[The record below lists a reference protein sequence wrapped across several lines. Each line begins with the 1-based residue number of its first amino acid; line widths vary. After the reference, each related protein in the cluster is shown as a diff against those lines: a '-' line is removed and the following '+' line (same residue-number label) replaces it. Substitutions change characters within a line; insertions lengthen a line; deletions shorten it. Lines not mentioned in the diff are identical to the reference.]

1 MGGFMASEE
10 AALEMLDDPHGTML
24 DARRVTLRRGP
35 AGQFRCEVE
44 GDRCY
49 LDVRASRCFPLAR
62 PGRYVALFEGMTG
75 EIGVIP
81 DPRELDRESQEVL
94 EEILERRYFL
104 PVIERVK
111 WAREEYG
118 VVYWSVE
125 TDQGPR
131 DFVCRGLR
139 DAVTE
144 VSEGRLLIVDVDG
157 NRFEI
162 PDYTRLGRA
171 IEVMLDRVL

>member
-1 MGGFMASEE
+1 MSLEE
-10 AALEMLDDPHGTML
+10 TAIETQDDLHGTVL

-35 AGQFRCEVE
+35 RGQFRCEVE

-49 LDVRASRCFPLAR
+49 LDVRASYCFPLAKH
-62 PGRYVALFEGMTG
+62 GRYVALFEGMTG

-81 DPRELDRESQEVL
+81 DPRELDRESQQVL
-94 EEILERRYFL
+94 EEILARRYFM
-104 PVIERVK
+104 PIIERVK
-111 WAREEYG
+111 WVREEYG

-125 TDQGPR
+125 TDRGPR

-139 DAVTE
+139 DAVVE
-144 VSEGRLLIVDVDG
+144 VADTRLLLTDVDG

-162 PDYTRLGRA
+162 PDYTQLGRA
-171 IEVMLDRVL
+171 VQVMLDRVL

>member
-1 MGGFMASEE
+1 MSQAE
-10 AALEMLDDPHGTML
+10 AALDKPDDAHGTML
-24 DARRVTLRRGP
+24 DAHRVTLRRGP
-35 AGQFRCEVE
+35 GGQFRCEME

-49 LDVRASRCFPLAR
+49 LDVRAAYCFPFAM
-62 PGRYVALFEGMTG
+62 PGQNVALFEGMKG
-75 EIGVIP
+75 EIGVIL
-81 DPRELDRESQEVL
+81 DPQELDRESRRVL
-94 EEILERRYFL
+94 HEILQRRYFV

-111 WAREEYG
+111 WVREEYG

-131 DFVCRGLR
+131 DFVCRDLR

-144 VSEGRLLIVDVDG
+144 VSEGRLLITDVDG

-162 PDYTRLGRA
+162 PDYTSLGRA
-171 IEVMLDRVL
+171 VQTILDRVL